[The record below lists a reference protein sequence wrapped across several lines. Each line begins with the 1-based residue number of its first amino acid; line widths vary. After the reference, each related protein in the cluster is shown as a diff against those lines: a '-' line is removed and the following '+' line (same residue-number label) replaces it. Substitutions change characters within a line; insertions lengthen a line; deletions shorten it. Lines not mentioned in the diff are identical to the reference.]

1 MQYVFNFF
9 TSDETK
15 AVGGSLESSKLS
27 ASELSNFQLVKVLKI
42 LVGNDEHLPD
52 STYVFPINNSWKD
65 LFFKVL
71 DRWAELLPK
80 LNEVKA
86 LVAKLEEGKYLG
98 VSFNDTLDT
107 LERKKLLLEMQELE
121 TGVSTKH
128 EYEDF
133 LLHNEAMLKI
143 YQPHSYHYNER
154 VRFGPIDRKSRV
166 CRYCGKRIPET
177 TFKNVSHTISK
188 SLGNKS
194 FITSDECDNCNAHFG
209 AGIEQEFLR
218 YISVYRSLAARYEG
232 HPYFTTL
239 TDSFRLDV
247 NKITN
252 RACFDIIDKS
262 KSKIEISGNRVDIYT
277 DGGFVNYHDVYRALV
292 KYVIG
297 MLPEEQLPLFKDTIR
312 WVNGES
318 LFMHLPIIKESIYS
332 EPEQHPFLN
341 MFFRKE
347 DSQLYPYL
355 IVDFHVNHLELL
367 YAIPGCQKDVDGIKE
382 GALDAFLKLRNDTND
397 WRNIVMDLQQPRH
410 RRLHTTFFLKQ
421 KE

>member
-1 MQYVFNFF
+1 M
-9 TSDETK
+9 
-15 AVGGSLESSKLS
+15 
-27 ASELSNFQLVKVLKI
+27 
-42 LVGNDEHLPD
+42 
-52 STYVFPINNSWKD
+52 
-65 LFFKVL
+65 
-71 DRWAELLPK
+71 PK

-252 RACFDIIDKS
+252 RVCFDIIDKS
-262 KSKIEISGNRVDIYT
+262 RSKIEISGNRADIYT

-297 MLPEEQLPLFKDTIR
+297 MLPEEQLPLFKETIR
-312 WVNGES
+312 WVNGEN

-355 IVDFHVNHLELL
+355 IADFHVNHLEFL

-397 WRNIVMDLQQPRH
+397 WRNIVMDFQQPRH
-410 RRLHTTFFLKQ
+410 RRLHAAFFLKQ